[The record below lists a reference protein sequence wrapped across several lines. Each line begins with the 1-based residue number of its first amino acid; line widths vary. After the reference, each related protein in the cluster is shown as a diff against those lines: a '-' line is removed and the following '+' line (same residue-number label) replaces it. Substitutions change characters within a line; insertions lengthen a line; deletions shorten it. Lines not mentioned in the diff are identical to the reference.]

1 MTWNVVEKV
10 YSRAAVLQ
18 VDMSTANCH
27 VNFSVFNLKTI
38 DARLS
43 ICKAMSYDFTKA
55 LPWLQ
60 NALGNAEIYKLL
72 MMLYHNDYGRLSL
85 NVGRILPGRPLSMV
99 RWVLI
104 SSALK
109 ASSREV
115 P

>member
-1 MTWNVVEKV
+1 MLLRR

-18 VDMSTANCH
+18 VDISSTNCRI
-27 VNFSVFNLKTI
+27 NLSTFNLKTI
-38 DARLS
+38 DARLN
-43 ICKAMSYDFTKA
+43 ICKAMSYAFTQA
-55 LPWLQ
+55 LPRLR
-60 NALGNAEIYKLL
+60 NALGNAQIYKLL
-72 MMLYHNDYGRLSL
+72 MMLHHNDYKSLSL
-85 NVGRILPGRPLSMV
+85 NVGRILLGRPLSMV